1 MYKPDIFDGIIK
13 NLVYH
18 SNLKNGLTYTVLY
31 KQLAEVLGRKVSHR
45 DYSSHLSL
53 MVLDGLL
60 ATEKGEE
67 NKILKRYFLTE
78 KARKMYQ
85 LKILGI
91 GSEYEKRLSL
101 YQLLIYYETFKR
113 GQVLTDAQLS
123 RVLKR
128 YGIRR
133 KNLKKVDAI
142 QFDGLDVQTAYEEP
156 VNEIE
161 IIQYPA
167 GRFGTKS
174 LKPVYYVLK
183 RGLSVNEFLSY
194 LRKLKNGKEP
204 RPFSP
209 LPGLVP
215 FVHFTSY
222 NAREVEDAISLL
234 NDLNLLKRI
243 APALNKGDTRF
254 RIADERLIKL
264 IQQIHLIEKVYFHKT
279 LMKVVFIGPPDTDE
293 KDIFAYY
300 FGKKRVG
307 HVIAYLNSKRTH
319 FFKTLNEDQ
328 LQEKREYV
336 MKLCN
341 DIEELTLAS
350 INENQEIVK
359 DEFLKELYLPFSSY
373 THADTV

>member
-1 MYKPDIFDGIIK
+1 MYKPDILDGIIK

-31 KQLAEVLGRKVSHR
+31 KQLAESLRRKVSHR

-60 ATEKGEE
+60 GTEKGEE
-67 NKILKRYFLTE
+67 KKILKRYFLTE
-78 KARKMYQ
+78 KARKMFE

-101 YQLLIYYETFKR
+101 YQLLFYYETFKR
-113 GQVLTDAQLS
+113 GQILTDAQLN

-133 KNLKKVDAI
+133 KNLKKVDTT
-142 QFDGLDVQTAYEEP
+142 QFDGLDIQTAYEEP

-167 GRFGTKS
+167 GQFGTKS

-183 RGLSVNEFLSY
+183 RGFSVNEFLSY

-209 LPGLVP
+209 LPSLVP
-215 FVHFTSY
+215 FVHYTSY

-234 NDLNLLKRI
+234 NDQNLLKLI

-254 RIADERLIKL
+254 RIADKRLIKL
-264 IQQIHLIEKVYFHKT
+264 IQEIHLIEKVYFHKT
-279 LMKVVFIGPPDTDE
+279 LMKVAFIGPPDTDE

-300 FGKKRVG
+300 FGKERTA
-307 HVIAYLNSKRTH
+307 HVIAFLSSKRTH
-319 FFKTLNEDQ
+319 FLKTLNKAK
-328 LQEKREYV
+328 LQEKTEYV
-336 MKLCN
+336 MNLCMF
-341 DIEELTLAS
+341 IEELTRAS
-350 INENQEIVK
+350 ISENQEIIK
-359 DEFLKELYLPFSSY
+359 DDFLKELYLPFSSY
-373 THADTV
+373 KDGDTG